1 MKNVPNNSIL
11 VSWELE
17 EKVQWSLIKLYNKQL
32 NLWFHFGFCYYHKH
46 CSWQRA
52 IEICKAKMTKLE
64 VVWVLQELV
73 CQSLVLQSCMQKEG
87 QANFNLMQNFPQS

>member
-1 MKNVPNNSIL
+1 MKNVPNNSTL

-32 NLWFHFGFCYYHKH
+32 NLWFHFGFCYSYYHKH

-52 IEICKAKMTKLE
+52 IEICKAEMTKLE
-64 VVWVLQELV
+64 IVWVLQEPV
-73 CQSLVLQSCMQKEG
+73 CQRLILQSQIQKGG
-87 QANFNLMQNFPQS
+87 QANSNSEFSS